1 MGLGNFFKTIVSAEA
16 MGDEII
22 RLQLSNYQKVMLQFP
37 AYNHHQLLM
46 QVWLDRLAARGIDTK
61 NDALQDAVHV
71 LTSQFACLRY
81 PANISAMSHYMVL
94 EERPDMFA
102 NYPRFEREFER
113 LMQPFYDVAMDEE
126 RLTKQYSSAVV
137 LL

>member
-1 MGLGNFFKTIVSAEA
+1 MGIGNFFKTIVSAEA

-46 QVWLDRLAARGIDTK
+46 QVWLNRLAARGVNTRD
-61 NDALQDAVHV
+61 DVLQESVHV

-81 PANISAMSHYMVL
+81 PSNISAMAHYML
-94 EERPDMFA
+94 LKERPDIFA
-102 NYPRFEREFER
+102 SYPRFEREFER
-113 LMQPFYDVAMDEE
+113 LMQPFYDVAADEE
-126 RLTKQYSSAVV
+126 RLTQQYSSAVV
-137 LL
+137 RS